1 MAPSQLQIK
10 INALTRLVKE
20 SNLYEKE
27 TAEQQARVDALK
39 ANNADEYEIKKA
51 VWFLK
56 QPLFVTILFS
66 GLITN

>member
-51 VWFLK
+51 V
-56 QPLFVTILFS
+56 
-66 GLITN
+66 

>member
-27 TAEQQARVDALK
+27 TAEQQARVDTLK

-51 VWFLK
+51 V
-56 QPLFVTILFS
+56 
-66 GLITN
+66 